1 MTEEFR
7 QMELEH
13 CQRLLALVDAALE
26 QVPQAE
32 LLRSFER
39 IRRDDIDK
47 MVDLG
52 AIAWREHGKLR
63 HRQQILEERTADLE
77 RAEANN
83 RRLLAQHFL
92 KTSTGRKDVRP
103 IEGESTCQAIQGE
116 GYCGAPAVAECFSGG
131 VWRPVCATCVE
142 GL

>member
-1 MTEEFR
+1 
-7 QMELEH
+7 MELEH
-13 CQRLLALVDAALE
+13 CQRLLAMIDAFLE
-26 QVPQAE
+26 TVPQAE

-47 MVDLG
+47 MAELG
-52 AIAWREHGKLR
+52 ALAWRENGKGL
-63 HRQQILEERTADLE
+63 HRQQLLEQRSEELE
-77 RAEANN
+77 RAETNN